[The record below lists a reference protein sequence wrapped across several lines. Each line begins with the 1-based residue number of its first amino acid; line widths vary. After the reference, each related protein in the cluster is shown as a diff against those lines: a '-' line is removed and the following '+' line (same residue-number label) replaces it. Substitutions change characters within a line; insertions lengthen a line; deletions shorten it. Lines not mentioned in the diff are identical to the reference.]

1 MRVELEKF
9 VLSEIAGT
17 PTYNRVVSIADRLH
31 SHLNEAKTLTR
42 IDEVNQPGNS
52 SAKVQDVF
60 LNFAEKIGFESEK
73 KGLFKESGL
82 ALRPDYFCRVDDTG
96 ILLEVERG
104 KTTINNMDLLDFWKC
119 HLCGVANHLFLMV
132 PLALRQNPK
141 MRPRN
146 EFATVSRRLN
156 QFFESGKGTNVHS
169 LCLFGY

>member
-1 MRVELEKF
+1 MQVELKKF
-9 VLSEIAGT
+9 VLSEISGT
-17 PTYNRVVSIADRLH
+17 PTYTRVVSIADRLH
-31 SHLNEAKTLTR
+31 AHLNEPESLAR
-42 IDEVNQPGNS
+42 IQEVNQPGNS
-52 SAKVQDVF
+52 SSLVQDTF
-60 LNFAEKIGFESEK
+60 LKYAEQLGFYSEK

-82 ALRPDYFCRVDDTG
+82 ALRPDYFCPVGDTG

-132 PLALRQNPK
+132 PLALRQNPR

-146 EFATVSRRLN
+146 EFTTVSRRLS